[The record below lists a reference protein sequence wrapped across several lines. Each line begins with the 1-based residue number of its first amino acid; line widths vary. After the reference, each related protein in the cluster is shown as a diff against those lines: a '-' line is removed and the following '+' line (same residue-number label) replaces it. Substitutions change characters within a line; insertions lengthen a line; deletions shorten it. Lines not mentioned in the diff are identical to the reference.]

1 MIYQDVLKIIPGLQS
16 VSLVAK
22 NLPKNFSMKPDK
34 KMGLKDS
41 KNLVKRS
48 VQTLIGIGLI
58 KPTAQ
63 IINKL

>member
-1 MIYQDVLKIIPGLQS
+1 MIYQNILKIIPGLQS
-16 VSLVAK
+16 ISLVAK

-34 KMGLKDS
+34 KMGMKDS
-41 KNLVKRS
+41 KSLIKRG
-48 VQTLIGIGLI
+48 VQTLVGIALI